1 MIKSMGSTLILTND
15 SQLISYITRGVT
27 IITIMA
33 TGTFDLI
40 HPGHGYYLEES
51 KKLGGKDARLV
62 VVVAREST
70 VRARKRVPIVPEKQR
85 LEVVQMLK
93 PVDEA
98 VLGSEVDMFITV
110 EKIKPDIITIGPDQ
124 NFDLDWL
131 REELDKRGLKSE
143 VVKINGYHHTSLDSS
158 CKIIKKIKES
168 DFPSGSLKHC

>member
-1 MIKSMGSTLILTND
+1 
-15 SQLISYITRGVT
+15 
-27 IITIMA
+27 MA

-40 HPGHGYYLEES
+40 HPGHGYYLSES
-51 KKLGGKDARLV
+51 KKLGEDDARLV

-85 LEVVQMLK
+85 LKVVEMLK

-98 VLGSEVDMFITV
+98 ILGSETDMFSTV

-131 REELDKRGLKSE
+131 RGELEKRGLKAE
-143 VVKINGYHHTSLDSS
+143 VVKINGYHKSSLDSS

-168 DFPSGSLKHC
+168 DFPPDSFKEC

>member
-1 MIKSMGSTLILTND
+1 
-15 SQLISYITRGVT
+15 
-27 IITIMA
+27 MA

-51 KKLGGKDARLV
+51 KKLGGEDARLV

-85 LEVVQMLK
+85 LEVVRMLK

-98 VLGSEVDMFITV
+98 VLGSETDMFSTV
-110 EKIKPDIITIGPDQ
+110 QEIKPDIITIGPDQ
-124 NFDLDWL
+124 KFDLNWL
-131 REELDKRGLKSE
+131 RGELEERDIEAE
-143 VVKINGYHHTSLDSS
+143 VVKINGYHQSSLDSS

-168 DFPSGSLKHC
+168 DFPPDSFKHC

>member
-1 MIKSMGSTLILTND
+1 M
-15 SQLISYITRGVT
+15 RGVT

-62 VVVAREST
+62 VVVARETT

-85 LEVVQMLK
+85 LEVVRMLEV
-93 PVDEA
+93 VDEA
-98 VLGSEVDMFITV
+98 VLGSQTDMFSTV
-110 EKIKPDIITIGPDQ
+110 RKINPDIITIGPDQ
-124 NFDLDWL
+124 DFNLDWL
-131 REELDKRGLKSE
+131 RDELKKRDIHAE
-143 VVKINGYHHTSLDSS
+143 VVKINGYHKSSLDSS

-168 DFPSGSLKHC
+168 DFPPDSLKHC